1 MLTEHIRRG
10 LAAGLLAG
18 VLAGVFAFVVGEIPV
33 REAIVLEEAGEAA
46 LADHPTAGESD
57 PEAEFPVP
65 RTTQQALLPV
75 ATALVGAAFGGLFG
89 LTLHLLRPRLR
100 DPDPWRT
107 PLRLGAVAWLAF
119 VAVPLVVAPPNPPAV
134 GDGDAIAARSGWY
147 LGAIAASLLLSAALW
162 ALARR
167 WRPAGWSAGER
178 NVAVGALGVLA
189 FGALIWALPVEA
201 AAGDFPADLL
211 WQFRLAAL
219 GTQTLLWVSLA
230 VSFGLLSSRAAER
243 VPA

>member
-33 REAIVLEEAGEAA
+33 REAIALEEAVEEAPV
-46 LADHPTAGESD
+46 DHPQDGERD

-89 LTLHLLRPRLR
+89 LSLYLLRPRLG
-100 DPDPWRT
+100 DPDPWRA
-107 PLRLGAVAWLAF
+107 PLRFGAIAWLAF

-134 GDGDAIAARSGWY
+134 GDADAIAARSGWY
-147 LGAIAASLLLSAALW
+147 LAAIGASLALSALLW
-162 ALARR
+162 ALGRR
-167 WRPAGWSAGER
+167 WHPAGWSTPER
-178 NVAVGALGVLA
+178 HVAIGAVGAVA
-189 FGALIWALPVEA
+189 FGALVVALPVEA
-201 AAGDFPADLL
+201 AAGSFPADLL
-211 WQFRLAAL
+211 WRFRLASL
-219 GTQTLLWVSLA
+219 GTQTVLWVTLA
-230 VSFGLLSSRAAER
+230 ATFGLLSLRATRREQ
-243 VPA
+243 P